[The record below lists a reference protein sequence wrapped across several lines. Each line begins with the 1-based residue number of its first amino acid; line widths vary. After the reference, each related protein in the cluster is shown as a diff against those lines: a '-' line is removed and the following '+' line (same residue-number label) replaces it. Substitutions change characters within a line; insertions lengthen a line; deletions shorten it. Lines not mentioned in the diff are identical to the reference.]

1 MTKSASLPKQV
12 TVITLSGEK
21 GSVMTCSHTNRKM
34 SFVTQKDGSVEK
46 TYICKL
52 CDASLP
58 IDEGN
63 FSIDAVRSIG
73 FGVGTMPTRHPGSQA
88 VEAREKRW
96 EKDMPAYKRMR
107 QQGLQPKTID
117 GSAHIEAKAETR
129 FEVES
134 GQVLPGQAKK
144 IETAVNAI
152 ESITG
157 KSVYAPDTK
166 PVNL

>member
-1 MTKSASLPKQV
+1 
-12 TVITLSGEK
+12 
-21 GSVMTCSHTNRKM
+21 MTCSHTNRKM
-34 SFVTQKDGSVEK
+34 SFNTLKDGTVEK
-46 TYICKL
+46 VYVCKL
-52 CDASLP
+52 CNASLP
-58 IDEGN
+58 VDEGN
-63 FSIDAVRSIG
+63 FSIDRIRSIG

-117 GSAHIEAKAETR
+117 GAAHIEAKAETR

-144 IETAVNAI
+144 IETAVSAI
-152 ESITG
+152 ESLTG

>member
-1 MTKSASLPKQV
+1 
-12 TVITLSGEK
+12 
-21 GSVMTCSHTNRKM
+21 
-34 SFVTQKDGSVEK
+34 
-46 TYICKL
+46 
-52 CDASLP
+52 
-58 IDEGN
+58 
-63 FSIDAVRSIG
+63 
-73 FGVGTMPTRHPGSQA
+73 
-88 VEAREKRW
+88 
-96 EKDMPAYKRMR
+96 MPAYKRMR

>member
-1 MTKSASLPKQV
+1 MICDHVNQVREWGNMPNGEYGPSLWGCKNCNETSIERLPTEEIKSGSHWDICIGEGCQTCKY
-12 TVITLSGEK
+12 LSVG
-21 GSVMTCSHTNRKM
+21 
-34 SFVTQKDGSVEK
+34 
-46 TYICKL
+46 L
-52 CDASLP
+52 
-58 IDEGN
+58 
-63 FSIDAVRSIG
+63 
-73 FGVGTMPTRHPGSQA
+73 GVGTMPTRHPSSA
-88 VEAREKRW
+88 VTEAREKRW

-117 GSAHIEAKAETR
+117 GAAHIEAKAETR

-134 GQVLPGQAKK
+134 GQVLPGQSKK
-144 IETAVNAI
+144 IETAVSAI

>member
-1 MTKSASLPKQV
+1 M
-12 TVITLSGEK
+12 ITLSGEK

-117 GSAHIEAKAETR
+117 GAAHIEAKAETR

>member
-1 MTKSASLPKQV
+1 
-12 TVITLSGEK
+12 
-21 GSVMTCSHTNRKM
+21 MTCSHQNRKM
-34 SFVTQKDGSVEK
+34 TFVTLKDGSVEK

-52 CDASLP
+52 CDEHLSV
-58 IDEGN
+58 DEGS
-63 FSIDAVRSIG
+63 FSLDAVRSIV

-96 EKDMPAYKRMR
+96 EKDMPAYKRLR

-117 GSAHIEAKAETR
+117 GAAHIEAKAETR

-144 IETAVNAI
+144 IETAVSAI

-157 KSVYAPDTK
+157 KSVYTPDTK

>member
-1 MTKSASLPKQV
+1 MREGNAME
-12 TVITLSGEK
+12 INHNDHRYSGEFVEGCFVCK
-21 GSVMTCSHTNRKM
+21 ISTV
-34 SFVTQKDGSVEK
+34 SFGT
-46 TYICKL
+46 
-52 CDASLP
+52 
-58 IDEGN
+58 
-63 FSIDAVRSIG
+63 
-73 FGVGTMPTRHPGSQA
+73 GTMPTRHPGSAQ

-96 EKDMPAYKRMR
+96 AKDMPAYKRLR

-117 GSAHIEAKAETR
+117 GAAHIEAKAETR

-144 IETAVNAI
+144 IETAVSAI

-157 KSVYAPDTK
+157 KSVYSPDTT